1 MSALAPQPQYPS
13 FKFTTPGTTA
23 HGIIICPPEDRQ
35 AQEFGTGKPKFWPDG
50 KPLIQTRVVL
60 RDNTGAEY
68 AIYASGRMAR
78 AITKAI
84 VAAGAPDLLVGGE
97 LSVTF
102 TETVPS
108 KGGGQPAKEYE
119 ARYVSPAPPAAGSA
133 DDDEP
138 PF

>member
-1 MSALAPQPQYPS
+1 MSALAPRPQYPS
-13 FKFTTPGTTA
+13 FKFTNPGDRA

-35 AQEFGTGKPKFWPDG
+35 AQEFGTNKLKFWPDG
-50 KPLIQTRVVL
+50 QPLIQTKIVMR
-60 RDNTGAEY
+60 NASGEEY

-78 AITKAI
+78 AITNAI
-84 VAAGAPDLLVGGE
+84 VKAGAPDLLVNGE
-97 LSVTF
+97 LTVTF
-102 TETVPS
+102 THTVPS

-119 ARYVSPAPPAAGSA
+119 AVYVSPSAPAGGGY